1 MEFDG
6 NLTPEETKVFLDEA
20 EELLDILERDILR
33 LEDESDNEDLLQE
46 IFRAAHTLKGSAA
59 TLGHQRLTAL
69 MHAVEGVFDRLR
81 SHRIEVVGGLV
92 DLLFSS
98 LDLMRALVDEVR
110 TGEEAAVEL
119 LGVTLARLRQV
130 VERGELSPA
139 DGVTVAPAPAAL
151 GVQAVGGVPV
161 VAAAPTASGVS
172 GAPVAEV
179 APVTQAALVAAGP
192 GEYGATVP
200 PGSEEQV
207 MEGESS
213 ESVQEQLRQ
222 GVKDGYE
229 ALRISVELA
238 PDSIMPAVRAYQVIL
253 ALGENGKVV
262 ESSPSLDEIEEE
274 RVGNHLEVL
283 FLTQAPREA
292 LRQAVV
298 AIPDVTKVDIRRL
311 QVGEGGIIPEPVATR
326 PATAGAPGSEPGSG
340 AAESKSTSAA
350 GAAAGAPGAVA
361 AGGGLRISSSAIRS
375 VRVDVKLLDE
385 LMNLVGELVIDRTR
399 LAQILQDLATRGEA
413 ADLAEELNL
422 TAGHIG
428 RTTSQLQEEIMKARM
443 LPLDSIFKKFPR
455 MVRDLAQGAG
465 KQVEFII
472 EGEETEL
479 DRSVLQE
486 IGDPLIHLLRNA
498 VDHGIEPPGERVKA
512 GKSPSGTIRL
522 SACHRENQIL
532 ITVSDDGAG
541 IDPTRVQESA
551 VRKGLISQEAAARL
565 SRDEALELIF
575 LPGLSTARRVS
586 EVSGRGVGMDVVKK
600 NIERVNGSI
609 EIKTEVGKG
618 TTFSIRLPLTLAIVR
633 ALLVGIGECTYA
645 IPLSS
650 ILEIIKL
657 NSSELHV
664 VKGQEVVAL
673 RDRVFPLIRLGES
686 FYGDGCG
693 GADEFIVIVNTGGRE
708 VGLTV
713 ETLIGEQEVVLKSLG
728 GLIGEVPGIAGAT
741 ILGDGSVA
749 LILDIPGLMRGV
761 PRSET
766 IAV

>member
-33 LEDESDNEDLLQE
+33 LEEESDNEDLLQE

-69 MHAVEGVFDRLR
+69 THAVEGIFDKLR
-81 SHRIEVVGGLV
+81 SHQIEVVGGLV
-92 DLLFSS
+92 DLLFSA

-110 TGEEAAVEL
+110 TGEEASVDL

-130 VERGELSPA
+130 VERGGEPGEPDMPGLP
-139 DGVTVAPAPAAL
+139 GTPAAPDIAAEP
-151 GVQAVGGVPV
+151 GDRV
-161 VAAAPTASGVS
+161 VRG
-172 GAPVAEV
+172 
-179 APVTQAALVAAGP
+179 
-192 GEYGATVP
+192 
-200 PGSEEQV
+200 
-207 MEGESS
+207 SS
-213 ESVQEQLRQ
+213 ESTWEQLRQ

-253 ALGENGKVV
+253 ALSEHGKVV
-262 ESSPSLDEIEEE
+262 ESNPSLDEIDEEK
-274 RVGNHLEVL
+274 VGNHIDIL
-283 FLTQAPREA
+283 FLTQAPRET
-292 LRQAVV
+292 LRQAII
-298 AIPDVTKVDIRRL
+298 AIPDVMRVDIRRL
-311 QVGEGGIIPEPVATR
+311 QVSDGDIIPEPVVTR
-326 PATAGAPGSEPGSG
+326 PATTGALESG
-340 AAESKSTSAA
+340 VDDSKSTGATGIATGIAPGTVTGTPGAA
-350 GAAAGAPGAVA
+350 GAN
-361 AGGGLRISSSAIRS
+361 GGLRMSSSAVRS

-399 LAQILQDLATRGEA
+399 LTQILQGLASRGDN
-413 ADLAEELNL
+413 ADLTEELNL
-422 TAGHIG
+422 TASHIG

-455 MVRDLAQGAG
+455 MVRDLAQSAG

-498 VDHGIEPPGERVKA
+498 VDHGIEPPEERVRA

-522 SACHRENQIL
+522 SACHRENQIF

-541 IDPTRVQESA
+541 IDPARVQESA
-551 VRKGLISQEAAARL
+551 IRKGLISPEVAARM

-575 LPGLSTARRVS
+575 LPGLSTARKVS

-618 TTFSIRLPLTLAIVR
+618 TTFNIRLPLTLAILR
-633 ALLVGIGECTYA
+633 ALLVGIGECIYA

-657 NSSELHV
+657 NSSELHM

-673 RDRVFPLIRLGES
+673 RDRVFPLVRLREF
-686 FYGDGCG
+686 FYGNECHGT
-693 GADEFIVIVNTGGRE
+693 DEFIVIVNTGGRE

-713 ETLIGEQEVVLKSLG
+713 EALIGEQEVVLKSLG

-761 PRSET
+761 PKSEA